1 MQCEE
6 VQEGERT
13 RMTTFRAY
21 VVEQE
26 GDRFRSG
33 VRELSMDQ
41 LPDGDVLIRVRY
53 SSVNYKDG
61 ICSMPASR
69 LVTRYPMVLGID
81 LAGEVVESRDAR
93 FRAGDLVICTSY
105 DLGTG
110 HFGGFSEYARVP
122 AEWVVPLPD
131 GLSLRDAMV
140 LGTAGFT
147 AALSLYRMEQNGVSP
162 AMGAMLV
169 TGATGGVGATGIAI
183 AKKAGYRVVASSRKE
198 EAAEWLKALG
208 ADEVTKPEA
217 LLLQEGESYLNAKR
231 RFAGVIDPVSG
242 KYVPH
247 LLQRLEYGGV
257 IAISGYT
264 GGPDFTASVFPFL
277 RRQAAVLGIDSVWLD
292 METRRE
298 IWRRLAG
305 PWKPDDEA
313 LRKIG
318 HDIQL
323 DDLDS
328 ALQQIL
334 AGRMQGRAVVN
345 L

>member
-1 MQCEE
+1 MQ
-6 VQEGERT
+6 
-13 RMTTFRAY
+13 TFRAY
-21 VVEQE
+21 VVDQDN
-26 GDRFRSG
+26 GRFSAG
-33 VRELSMDQ
+33 VRELTAHD
-41 LPDGDVLIRVRY
+41 LPDGEVLIRVHY

-61 ICSMPASR
+61 ICSQPASR

-81 LAGEVVESRDAR
+81 LSGEVVESSDPR
-93 FRAGDLVICTSY
+93 FHAGDPVICTSY

-122 AEWVVPLPD
+122 ADWVVPLPD
-131 GLSLRDAMV
+131 GLTLREAMV

-162 AMGAMLV
+162 AMGPILV

-183 AKKAGYRVVASSRKE
+183 AKQAGYHVVASSRKE
-198 EAAEWLKALG
+198 EAAPWLASLG
-208 ADEVTKPEA
+208 ADETVHPEA
-217 LLLQEGESYLNAKR
+217 LLLKEGESYLNVKAR
-231 RFAGVIDPVSG
+231 YAGVIDPVSG

-277 RRQAAVLGIDSVWLD
+277 RRQAAIIGIDSVWLG

-305 PWKPDDEA
+305 PWKPAEEA
-313 LRKIG
+313 LERIG
-318 HDIQL
+318 YDIRL
-323 DDLDS
+323 DDLDG
-328 ALQQIL
+328 ALKQIL
-334 AGRMQGRAVVN
+334 AGKMKGRAVVN
-345 L
+345 LL

>member
-1 MQCEE
+1 
-6 VQEGERT
+6 
-13 RMTTFRAY
+13 MTTFRAY
-21 VVEQE
+21 MVEQD
-26 GDRFRSG
+26 GNAHRAG
-33 VRELSMDQ
+33 VRELTLGD
-41 LPDGDVLIRVRY
+41 LPEGEVLIRVRY

-61 ICSMPASR
+61 ICSQPASR

-81 LAGEVVESRDAR
+81 LAGEVVESQDAR
-93 FRAGDLVICTSY
+93 FRPGDPVICTSY

-122 AEWVVPLPD
+122 ADWVVPLPD

-183 AKKAGYRVVASSRKE
+183 AKRAGYRVVASTRKD
-198 EAAEWLKALG
+198 EAAEWLKTLG
-208 ADEVTKPEA
+208 ADDVVRPDA
-217 LLLQEGESYLNAKR
+217 LLLQEGESYLNVKTR
-231 RFAGVIDPVSG
+231 YAGVIDPVSG

-277 RRQAAVLGIDSVWLD
+277 RRQAAIIGIDSVWID

-305 PWKPDDEA
+305 PWKPSDEA
-313 LRKIG
+313 LRQIG
-318 HDIQL
+318 HDITL

-328 ALQQIL
+328 ALKQIL

>member
-1 MQCEE
+1 
-6 VQEGERT
+6 
-13 RMTTFRAY
+13 MTAFRAY
-21 VVEQE
+21 MVEQD
-26 GDRFRSG
+26 GQTHRSG
-33 VRELSMDQ
+33 VRELTLDQ
-41 LPDGDVLIRVRY
+41 LPEGDVLIRVRY

-61 ICSMPASR
+61 ICSQPASR

-93 FRAGDLVICTSY
+93 FRPGDAVICTSY

-122 AEWVVPLPD
+122 ADWVVPLPD

-162 AMGAMLV
+162 AMGTLLV

-183 AKKAGYRVVASSRKE
+183 AKRAGYRVVASTRKG
-198 EAAEWLKALG
+198 EARAWLTALG
-208 ADEVTKPEA
+208 ADDVVHPDA
-217 LLLQEGESYLNAKR
+217 LFLQEGESYLNAR
-231 RFAGVIDPVSG
+231 TRYAGVIDPVSG

-277 RRQAAVLGIDSVWLD
+277 RRQAAIIGIDSVWLD
-292 METRRE
+292 MQTRRE
-298 IWRRLAG
+298 IWSRLAG
-305 PWKPDDEA
+305 PWKPSEDA
-313 LRKIG
+313 LRHIG
-318 HDIQL
+318 HDIRL

-328 ALQQIL
+328 ALRQIL
-334 AGRMQGRAVVN
+334 AGQMQGRAVVN